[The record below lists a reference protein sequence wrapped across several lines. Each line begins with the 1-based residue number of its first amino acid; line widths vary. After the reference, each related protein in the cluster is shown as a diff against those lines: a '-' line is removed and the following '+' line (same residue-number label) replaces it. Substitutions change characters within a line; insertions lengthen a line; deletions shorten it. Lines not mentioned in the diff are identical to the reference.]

1 MPMSNKAVLVGF
13 TLLLVACGRTSLH
26 EEGIVDINV
35 ALAPLSG
42 TQVTQDQVNEMLDPF
57 EFQLIHLA
65 DKPICTTNSACVW
78 WAEGSLPEGALE
90 KLKGYFDGTLR
101 VVSVERVPSESP
113 AEPLPP
119 R

>member
-1 MPMSNKAVLVGF
+1 MSKKVLLIGF
-13 TLLLVACGRTSLH
+13 TLLLVACGRTSLY

-42 TQVTQDQVNEMLDPF
+42 TQVTQDQVNEMLNPF
-57 EFQLIHLA
+57 EFQLVHLA
-65 DKPICTTNSACVW
+65 DKPICTPDSACVW
-78 WAEGSLPEGALE
+78 WAEGALPEKALA

-101 VVSVERVPSESP
+101 VVSVEKVPSNHP